1 MDNQELM
8 SLYDYLGHA
17 AGKDLGDQV
26 YRTASKLKEK
36 VDTRWVDTKTY
47 KGKVMLYRRGF
58 LDEYFKKQKDR
69 VTVLV
74 VGRTTSYN
82 Q

>member
-1 MDNQELM
+1 MDKQELM
-8 SLYDYLGHA
+8 SLFDYLGHA

-26 YRTASKLKEK
+26 YKTAVRLKEK

-58 LDEYFKKQKDR
+58 LQEYFEKQKSGIVI
-69 VTVLV
+69 VTV
-74 VGRTTSYN
+74 GRRTSYN
-82 Q
+82 